1 MKHDQMVNIKQLYD
15 LSYQIALGYS
25 FYILFIELNSIKL
38 GWQKLDN
45 GGRQQT
51 AFYDLLFW
59 KVNEWISYDELF
71 LPKKTVRISLS
82 SSL

>member
-1 MKHDQMVNIKQLYD
+1 MKHDQMFNIKQLYD

-51 AFYDLLFW
+51 AFYDLLF
-59 KVNEWISYDELF
+59 
-71 LPKKTVRISLS
+71 
-82 SSL
+82 